1 MSGTVSSSHEREAA
15 SPLDICDVQQ
25 TTCCVVGGG
34 PAGAV
39 LSYLLARR
47 GIPVTLLEAHLDFDR
62 DFRGDTLHPSIMEVM
77 DELGLADD
85 LLQLPHTR
93 LDKMSAPTPS
103 GGTVVLADLSHLK
116 TKFPYITFMPQARF
130 LTFLTSRARQFPAFD
145 LRMGARVEALVEEE
159 GQVRGVRYRAQDG
172 GHELR
177 AALVVGAD
185 GRFSRLRRL
194 GGFEARTSSPPM
206 DVLWFRVS
214 RRPGDSHGIMGR
226 FGHGHLLVELE
237 REEQWQLGFV
247 IAKGSYQEL
256 RAAGLEALHQAVAET
271 APELAD
277 RVSEITDWHQVSVLS
292 VEADRLTR
300 WYKPGLLMIGDA
312 AHTMSPAGG
321 NGINYA
327 VMDAVATANML
338 SEPLQAGKVTEA
350 DLARVQHRRERPT
363 KIIQAIVNQMQERMI
378 KTALDPDKS
387 VQFPRFLRWAVI
399 RDLPAHV
406 VGFGIQPEHVA
417 R

>member
-1 MSGTVSSSHEREAA
+1 MSENPSPSHEGEAT
-15 SPLDICDVQQ
+15 SPLDIRDVQQ

-39 LSYLLARR
+39 LSYLLARQ

-85 LLQLPHTR
+85 LLQLPHTK
-93 LDKMSAPTPS
+93 LNKMSAPTS

-130 LTFLTSRARQFPAFD
+130 LTFLTSRAQQFPVFH
-145 LRMGARVEALVEEE
+145 LRMGARVEELIEEA

-194 GGFEARTSSPPM
+194 GGFEAQASSPPM

-214 RRPGDSHGIMGR
+214 RKPGDSHGVVGR

-237 REEQWQLGFV
+237 REGQWQLGFV
-247 IAKGSYQEL
+247 IAKGSYHEL
-256 RAAGLEALHQAVAET
+256 RAAGLEALRQALAET

-277 RVSEITDWHQVSVLS
+277 RVTEITDWHQVSVLS
-292 VEADRLTR
+292 VEADHLKR

-327 VMDAVATANML
+327 VMDAVATANIL
-338 SEPLQAGKVTEA
+338 SGPLQAGSVTED

-378 KTALDPDKS
+378 KTALDPEKH
-387 VQFPRFLRWAVI
+387 VQFPRFLQWPVI
-399 RDLPAHV
+399 RELPAHV
-406 VGFGIQPEHVA
+406 VAFGIQPEHVQQ